1 MVGGTGFY
9 LGGLW
14 MTSFYLV
21 AFHFILPHSV
31 KWSQNWRKL
40 YPYVLLTFSLLFFA
54 LGTQFLDDYSFTK
67 REINLWVWFSI
78 LNYMTFWM
86 IMYLQNTL
94 KDIEDVSQKV
104 IQFEKDHTI
113 NHLLVYIS
121 QQLASPLSSAKEMIS
136 IVQKEQLTS
145 QQAYSLRKIESELT
159 QAEQSLDQYLAI
171 LDDNAGKQSV
181 WSFVNE
187 LEKVVELMKLYAE
200 VYQVEL
206 VYSSTAED
214 DISFKGDRTMVRF
227 ALINLIKNAIEAAIQ
242 MVM

>member
-1 MVGGTGFY
+1 
-9 LGGLW
+9 
-14 MTSFYLV
+14 
-21 AFHFILPHSV
+21 
-31 KWSQNWRKL
+31 
-40 YPYVLLTFSLLFFA
+40 
-54 LGTQFLDDYSFTK
+54 
-67 REINLWVWFSI
+67 
-78 LNYMTFWM
+78 
-86 IMYLQNTL
+86 MYLQNTL

-121 QQLASPLSSAKEMIS
+121 HQLISPLSSAKEMIS

-145 QQAYSLRKIESELT
+145 HQAYSLRKVESELT

-227 ALINLIKNAIEAAIQ
+227 ALINLIKNAIEACDPNGHVNICLHEMMKEIYIVIEDNGIGIPSNVLTQLGKPIPTAKVNGTGLGLVSTYKIAESMGGRVEVESTPNEGTTFNLYFPKWAIYKS
-242 MVM
+242 